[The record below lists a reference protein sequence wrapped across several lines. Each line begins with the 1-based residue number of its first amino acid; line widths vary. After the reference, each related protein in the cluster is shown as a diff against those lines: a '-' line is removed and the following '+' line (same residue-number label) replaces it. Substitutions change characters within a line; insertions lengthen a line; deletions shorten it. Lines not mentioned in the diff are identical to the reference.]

1 MFGLLRKGA
10 TITVALFFYLC
21 CKLSDMKIKI
31 IKDVYSGSGWRK
43 EGDIIEMDPDLITKT
58 HLRVEGRTCFT
69 GEIGLEGDQVAFQV
83 NESISEAVK
92 LIGKKNG

>member
-1 MFGLLRKGA
+1 
-10 TITVALFFYLC
+10 V
-21 CKLSDMKIKI
+21 D
-31 IKDVYSGSGWRK
+31 DV
-43 EGDIIEMDPDLITKT
+43 IEMDPDLINNT